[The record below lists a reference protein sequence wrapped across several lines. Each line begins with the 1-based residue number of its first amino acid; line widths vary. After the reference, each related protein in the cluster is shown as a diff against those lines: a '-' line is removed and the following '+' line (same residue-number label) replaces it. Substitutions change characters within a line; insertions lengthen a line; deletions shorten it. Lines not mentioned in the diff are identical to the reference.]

1 MVLLLFDSF
10 FLVFE
15 CNAIQHTQIGETI
28 QIIFNLGSLVF
39 SLQDHNRKQKNT
51 KKKKIGEF
59 SFFFSFGVVICISPS
74 SIHWVCVVLWG
85 EEYPYACV

>member
-15 CNAIQHTQIGETI
+15 CNAIQHTQIGETN

-39 SLQDHNRKQKNT
+39 SLQHHTRKEKNT
-51 KKKKIGEF
+51 KKKKNWRIL
-59 SFFFSFGVVICISPS
+59 
-74 SIHWVCVVLWG
+74 VVLFFRCG
-85 EEYPYACV
+85 HLHFTVIQPLGVCCAVG